1 MKRETVIAIFF
12 GVLLGALVA
21 LVLLVKNKEFQLT
34 KTKTIAPTE
43 KIKKLSKKAIVN
55 LKSLE
60 ILEPQDGSIFNAK
73 TITVKGKADKDALI
87 IIQSPIKDVV
97 LKNEKKEFSVTFPL
111 ALGENVIKITAYS
124 KNTQAKPQEKELY
137 IYNLDEEL

>member
-1 MKRETVIAIFF
+1 MKKETVIAIFF
-12 GVLLGALVA
+12 GVVFGALVA
-21 LVLLVKNKEFQLT
+21 LILLAKNKELQLT

-43 KIKKLSKKAIVN
+43 KIEKLSKKAVVN

-60 ILEPQDGSIFNAK
+60 ILEPQDGSIFKAK
-73 TITVKGKADKDALI
+73 TVTVKGKADKDALI

-124 KNTQAKPQEKELY
+124 KDTQAKPQKKELY
-137 IYNLDEEL
+137 IYNLDEQL